1 MMTEQPVARTPLISI
16 ARSEHRVQVSG
27 HTVPYRVIGEGEPVV
42 LIHGLGGS
50 SRCWAWSVPA
60 LASRH
65 RVYLVDLPGFGV
77 LRRLH
82 RHFALSSASTW
93 LAEWMRVTGIRR
105 AHLVGHSMGA
115 FIAARLAAE
124 LPGAVGRLI
133 LVSAAG
139 VPVGRS
145 VVGCLRRLPAG
156 WRHRTPG
163 SWRLLLPDALLTRPT
178 MVWRTARELLAQDV
192 RATLREI
199 RTPTLVLWGADDPL
213 IPADCA
219 EVFRREISGARRL
232 LLLRAGHL
240 PMLTRPEEFNQA
252 LLAFLGG
259 EPVGD

>member
-1 MMTEQPVARTPLISI
+1 MPDRSAARAPWVSI
-16 ARSEHRVQVSG
+16 ARSEHRVRVGGQ
-27 HTVPYRVIGEGEPVV
+27 TVPYRVIGEGEPVV
-42 LIHGLGGS
+42 MIHGLGGS

-60 LASRH
+60 LASRY

-82 RHFALSSASTW
+82 RQFALSTASAW
-93 LAEWMRVTGIRR
+93 LAEWMHAADVGR

-115 FIAARLAAE
+115 LIAARLAAE
-124 LPGAVGRLI
+124 LPGSVDRLI

-139 VPVGRS
+139 VPVERS
-145 VVGCLRRLPAG
+145 VLGCLRRLPAG
-156 WRHRTPG
+156 WRHRAPG
-163 SWRLLLPDALLTRPT
+163 AWRLLLPDALLTRPT

-213 IPADCA
+213 LPADCA

-232 LLLRAGHL
+232 LLFRAGHL
-240 PMLTRPEEFNQA
+240 PMLTRPQEFNQA

-259 EPVGD
+259 APVGD

>member
-1 MMTEQPVARTPLISI
+1 LITERRVPHTRWVSI
-16 ARSEHRVQVSG
+16 ARSEHHVQVSG
-27 HTVPYRVIGEGEPVV
+27 QTVPYGVIGEGEPPV

-50 SRCWAWSVPA
+50 SRCWAWSVSA

-82 RHFALSSASTW
+82 RQFALSTASAW
-93 LAEWMRVTGIRR
+93 LADWMRAADVGRT
-105 AHLVGHSMGA
+105 HLVGHSMGA

-124 LPGAVGRLI
+124 LPSAVDRLI

-145 VVGCLRRLPAG
+145 VFGRLRRMPAD

-163 SWRLLLPDALLTRPT
+163 AWRLLLPDAFRTRPT

-199 RTPTLVLWGADDPL
+199 RAPTLVLWGADDPL
-213 IPADCA
+213 MPADC
-219 EVFRREISGARRL
+219 VL
-232 LLLRAGHL
+232 
-240 PMLTRPEEFNQA
+240 
-252 LLAFLGG
+252 
-259 EPVGD
+259 VGD